1 MSVAISNFKAAGVD
15 FVIIAANV
23 ILAGPFAQSAD
34 RAGFHPEYGLSDFN
48 NQINDQVASY
58 YPDSFEGTI
67 ALSTHRFSEYRAG
80 NPPPPADQQCVD
92 RVMSADPK
100 VLPST
105 NSAFEVAMQ
114 ECGMF
119 DLFVPGAT
127 NA

>member
-34 RAGFHPEYGLSDFN
+34 RAASTASTRLSDFN

-67 ALSTHRFSEYRAG
+67 ALQHAPVQR
-80 NPPPPADQQCVD
+80 
-92 RVMSADPK
+92 
-100 VLPST
+100 
-105 NSAFEVAMQ
+105 
-114 ECGMF
+114 
-119 DLFVPGAT
+119 VPGRQPSAAGRPALHST
-127 NA
+127 AC